1 MRLQTFTGRLVHPMR
16 LTVDDVDI
24 RDIAHALSMLCR
36 FGGHAQQFY
45 SVAQHSFLASQLVP
59 PDEALW
65 ALLHDAS
72 EAYLVDV
79 PTPLKRLA
87 AMSGYRA
94 VEAQVQLTIC
104 HAFGLSHEMPA
115 SVHAV
120 DGRPGADR
128 GRASARHRRR
138 ARLRRHPPPRAAGG
152 REDRPGGARRRRARL
167 PEAVRAAHGG
177 GGMTPALVPPA
188 PVPVNADA
196 LSHAIRLLAL
206 SRYLLALRREAR
218 AVEAEIAATTAR
230 LGEA

>member
-104 HAFGLSHEMPA
+104 HAFGLPHEMPA

-120 DGRPGADR
+120 DGALVLTEAAHLLATGAGPDFDDI
-128 GRASARHRRR
+128 RRR
-138 ARLRRHPPPRAAGG
+138 
-152 REDRPGGARRRRARL
+152 
-167 PEAVRAAHGG
+167 
-177 GGMTPALVPPA
+177 VPPA
-188 PVPVNADA
+188 AVKIVPVAPDVA
-196 LSHAIRLLAL
+196 ERAFLK
-206 SRYLLALRREAR
+206 RYEQLT
-218 AVEAEIAATTAR
+218 AVAA
-230 LGEA
+230 